1 MPEIL
6 WNRMTARALKE
17 LAAQD
22 APVLL
27 PVGSTEQHGP
37 HLPTGIDDF
46 LSADACRRAAG
57 IMVTQGR
64 PVVVAPSLWCGLAD
78 HHVAFG
84 GTFTLTL
91 ATYHAVLRDVCRSIL
106 MAGFSKILIVNGHG
120 GNITA
125 LNAISGEISREL
137 SAPIAVTS
145 YFMAGQ
151 ARIAEILEDQ
161 DTLMHA
167 CEGETSMA
175 MAIAPD
181 LVDEGRLAEAVGP
194 EIALQSDPSEAIHV
208 PRPFHTVTSSGVA
221 GDARRASAEKGEAI
235 LDACAQAIAEWLMK

>member
-1 MPEIL
+1 MYGSA
-6 WNRMTARALKE
+6 RSTAG
-17 LAAQD
+17 D
-22 APVLL
+22 
-27 PVGSTEQHGP
+27 
-37 HLPTGIDDF
+37 
-46 LSADACRRAAG
+46 
-57 IMVTQGR
+57 
-64 PVVVAPSLWCGLAD
+64 
-78 HHVAFG
+78 
-84 GTFTLTL
+84 
-91 ATYHAVLRDVCRSIL
+91 
-106 MAGFSKILIVNGHG
+106 
-120 GNITA
+120 
-125 LNAISGEISREL
+125 ISREL

-145 YFMAGQ
+145 YFLAGQ

-194 EIALQSDPSEAIHV
+194 EVALQSDPREAIHV

-235 LDACAQAIAEWLMK
+235 LDACAEASADWLMK

>member
-1 MPEIL
+1 MPEVF
-6 WNRMTARALKE
+6 WNRMTAPALRE
-17 LAAQD
+17 LAAQG

-37 HLPTGIDDF
+37 HLPTGVDDF
-46 LSADACRRAAG
+46 LSTEACRRAAA
-57 IMVTQGR
+57 IMVAQGR

-78 HHVAFG
+78 HHVEFG

-91 ATYHAVLRDVCRSIL
+91 ATYHALLRDVCRSVL
-106 MAGFSKILIVNGHG
+106 TAGFRKILIVNGHG
-120 GNITA
+120 GNVTA
-125 LNAISGEISREL
+125 LHAISSEISREL

-145 YFMAGQ
+145 YFVAGQ

-167 CEGETSMA
+167 CEGETSMT

-181 LVDEGRLAEAVGP
+181 LVDGVRLAEAVGP
-194 EIALQSDPSEAIHV
+194 EIALQSAPSEAIHV
-208 PRPFHTVTSSGVA
+208 PRSFHEVTSSGVA
-221 GDARRASAEKGEAI
+221 GDARSATAEKGEAI
-235 LDACAQAIAEWLMK
+235 LDACAEAIAEWLMK